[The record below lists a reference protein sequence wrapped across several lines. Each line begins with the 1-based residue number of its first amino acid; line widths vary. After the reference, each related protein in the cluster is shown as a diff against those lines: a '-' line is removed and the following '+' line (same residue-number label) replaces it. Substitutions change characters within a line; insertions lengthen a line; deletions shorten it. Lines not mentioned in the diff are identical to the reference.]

1 MVLCPL
7 ISGGAMNPEGFL
19 EVITGPM
26 FAGKTT
32 ELIKRIERQIFAK
45 RKAALFKPSIDN
57 RYSEDHVVAHNGLK
71 YEAFVIPNNEEGVK
85 QIYDIT
91 KREGYEVIGIDE
103 VQFFPMSIV
112 EVLNKLADENI
123 YVIASGLNLDFKGDP
138 FEVTKELLVKADNI
152 IYLTAVCTICGAPA
166 TRTQRLINGKPAPR
180 NSPIILVGGSEAY
193 EARCRKHHIVP

>member
-1 MVLCPL
+1 MH
-7 ISGGAMNPEGFL
+7 PEGFL

-57 RYSEDHVVAHNGLK
+57 RYSESEVVARNGLR
-71 YEAFVIPNNEEGVK
+71 YDAFVIPTDEEGVK
-85 QIYDIT
+85 TIEEIT
-91 KREGYEVIGIDE
+91 KRERFEVIGVDE

-112 EVLNKLADENI
+112 GMLDELADSGV

-138 FEVTKELLVKADNI
+138 FPVTRELLVRADNI
-152 IYLTAVCTICGAPA
+152 VYLTAICTVCGAPA

-180 NSPIILVGGSEAY
+180 NSPVILVGGRESY
-193 EARCRKHHIVP
+193 EARCRRHHIIP